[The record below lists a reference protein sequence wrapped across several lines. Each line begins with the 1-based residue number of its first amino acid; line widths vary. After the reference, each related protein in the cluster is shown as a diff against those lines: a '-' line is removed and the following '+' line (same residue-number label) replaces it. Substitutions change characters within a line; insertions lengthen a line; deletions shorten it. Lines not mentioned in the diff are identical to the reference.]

1 MCGVCSCMCVRACER
16 VFVYVCACACER
28 VCGVCAHACVCGWVL
43 PPKAA
48 WPTACAAVL
57 VCVCKG
63 ADARLY
69 LLRPLVLVATSDGD
83 GHVMAT

>member
-1 MCGVCSCMCVRACER
+1 MCVRACER
-16 VFVYVCACACER
+16 VFVYVCVRVRANVCVVCVRMR
-28 VCGVCAHACVCGWVL
+28 VCESVRAR
-43 PPKAA
+43 
-48 WPTACAAVL
+48 

-69 LLRPLVLVATSDGD
+69 LLQPLVLVATSDGD

>member
-1 MCGVCSCMCVRACER
+1 MCVRACER
-16 VFVYVCACACER
+16 VFVYVCVRVRANVCVVCVRMR
-28 VCGVCAHACVCGWVL
+28 VCESVRARARVCVCGWVL
-43 PPKAA
+43 PPKAD

-69 LLRPLVLVATSDGD
+69 ELRPRVLVATS
-83 GHVMAT
+83 AW